1 MTRYALA
8 GLFMVGLIAIVY
20 VLMSAGIGKGS
31 SNPYEK
37 FATGALAKLD
47 FSGAGDEA
55 SDAPFLNADGTEGR
69 LTDFKGKT
77 ILVNFWATWC
87 GPCTKEM
94 PALGALEKARGSD
107 RFEVVAISID
117 AEDDLDYAAQRLN
130 ELGASNIAFRATPP
144 ERNNYELVYASGVRT
159 FPTSVIYG
167 PDGKEIARL
176 SGDADWSSFDAVGF
190 VDALLKGH

>member
-69 LTDFKGKT
+69 LTDFR
-77 ILVNFWATWC
+77 AT
-87 GPCTKEM
+87 
-94 PALGALEKARGSD
+94 ARARGAL
-107 RFEVVAISID
+107 
-117 AEDDLDYAAQRLN
+117 
-130 ELGASNIAFRATPP
+130 
-144 ERNNYELVYASGVRT
+144 
-159 FPTSVIYG
+159 
-167 PDGKEIARL
+167 
-176 SGDADWSSFDAVGF
+176 
-190 VDALLKGH
+190 